1 VSEQKVSI
9 DGQEYNL
16 SELSEGART
25 QLTNIQIVEQE
36 IARLQRQILISQ
48 AAKNSF
54 VATLKS
60 ELGSAPIFE
69 ESSFKF

>member
-25 QLTNIQIVEQE
+25 QLSNIQIVEQE

-48 AAKNSF
+48 TAKNSF
-54 VATLKS
+54 IATLKS
-60 ELGSAPIFE
+60 ELGAAPVFE